1 MKFSKVEM
9 QSKLNEAKW
18 EANCMVILA
27 TSRQLVFLI
36 WKKGDKH
43 SLEQIIVA
51 ILETILG

>member
-1 MKFSKVEM
+1 MKFSKVEI

-18 EANCMVILA
+18 EANCMAILA

-43 SLEQIIVA
+43 PLEQIIVA
-51 ILETILG
+51 MLETILG